1 MGAAAEI
8 AIYIL
13 QTILSLYLLAVL
25 LRFLLQVVKADFY
38 NPISQFLVRVT
49 NPPLKPLRKIIPG
62 IGGLDIAALVL
73 ALIIQMT
80 AIVLSLVIFGMS
92 PPNIFLLLVWSLLGL
107 AGMLVNFYFFALL
120 VTIILSWIA
129 PGSYNPAV
137 ALLYKVTEPV
147 MKPFRRILPPMGGLD
162 LSPILVFLAINVLQ
176 IMLRHAAASVGLY
189 PALVLGL

>member
-1 MGAAAEI
+1 MGALAEI

-13 QTILSLYLLAVL
+13 QTILSLYLLAIL

-62 IGGLDIAALVL
+62 IGGLDMAALVL
-73 ALIIQMT
+73 ALAIQML
-80 AIVLSLVIFGMS
+80 AIVISLLIYGMS

-107 AGMLVNFYFFALL
+107 AGMLINFYFFALI

-137 ALLYKVTEPV
+137 ALLYKVTEPI
-147 MKPFRRILPPMGGLD
+147 MGPFRRILPPMGGLD
-162 LSPILVFLAINVLQ
+162 LSPILVFLAINILQ
-176 IMLRHAAASVGLY
+176 IILRHAAGSVGLH

>member
-1 MGAAAEI
+1 MGALAEI

-13 QTILSLYLLAVL
+13 QTVLSLYLLAVL

-38 NPISQFLVRVT
+38 NPICQFLVRVT

-73 ALIIQMT
+73 ALAIQML
-80 AIVLSLVIFGMS
+80 AIVLSLVIYGMS
-92 PPNIFLLLVWSLLGL
+92 PPNVFLLLVWSLLGL
-107 AGMLVNFYFFALL
+107 AGTLVNFYFFALI
-120 VTIILSWIA
+120 VTIVLSWIA

-137 ALLYKVTEPV
+137 ALLNKITEPV
-147 MKPFRRILPPMGGLD
+147 MTPFRHILPPMGGLD
-162 LSPILVFLAINVLQ
+162 LSPILVFVAINILQ
-176 IMLRHAAASVGLY
+176 ITLRHLATSVGLH